1 MRHFLCSAGAPGVL
15 PGGVTPCSS
24 TRALIARSGPP
35 ARLTAPIPRAPTRA
49 IEVTAITALTD
60 PHLLA
65 AALAVVEPEARLA
78 TGPQTRPPQAL
89 DSEGAS
95 EA

>member
-1 MRHFLCSAGAPGVL
+1 MRHFLRSAGAPGVL
-15 PGGVTPCSS
+15 PRGVTPRSPA
-24 TRALIARSGPP
+24 RALIARGGPP
-35 ARLTAPIPRAPTRA
+35 ARLTTPHLRTPTRA

-65 AALAVVEPEARLA
+65 AALAVVEPVARLA
-78 TGPQTRPPQAL
+78 SGPQTRPPQAL

>member
-1 MRHFLCSAGAPGVL
+1 MRHFLRSAYPPGVL

-24 TRALIARSGPP
+24 TRALIARGGPP
-35 ARLTAPIPRAPTRA
+35 ARLTAPYLRTPVRA
-49 IEVTAITALTD
+49 IEVAAVTARTD
-60 PHLLA
+60 PHLLR